1 MATHDR
7 PNFAGLSD
15 HPAGIGAVIGERPDK
30 YSMLMV
36 FAQEILREES
46 HLPAAD
52 RELIAAFT
60 SSLNGCGYCTGS
72 HAAFARSLGMSAGDL
87 AVVESGDPVGHRLEA
102 LLAYV
107 KKLTLAP
114 GEIAESDRRSV
125 IDAGFTEDELK
136 DAIAV
141 SAAFNLFNRLVEGH
155 GIGPRENYDADV
167 RMIGT
172 HGYDRRY

>member
-1 MATHDR
+1 MATHHGPIFD
-7 PNFAGLSD
+7 GISD
-15 HPAGIGAVIGERPDK
+15 HPAGIGAVVRERPDK
-30 YSMLMV
+30 YAMLMT
-36 FAQEILREES
+36 FAQEILREDS
-46 HLPAAD
+46 HLSAAD

-72 HAAFARSLGMSAGDL
+72 HAAFARSLGVSAVDL
-87 AVVESGDPVGHRLEA
+87 AVIESGDPVGHRLEP

-107 KKLTLAP
+107 KKLTLSP
-114 GEIAESDRRSV
+114 SGIAESDRRSV
-125 IDAGFTEDELK
+125 VDAGFTEDELK

-141 SAAFNLFNRLVEGH
+141 CAAFNLFNRLVEGH
-155 GIGPRENYDADV
+155 GIGPRDDYDADV

>member
-1 MATHDR
+1 MGTHDG
-7 PNFAGLSD
+7 PIFHGLSD

-30 YSMLMV
+30 YSMLMT
-36 FAQEILREES
+36 FAQEILREEG

-72 HAAFARSLGMSAGDL
+72 HAAFARSLGISPGDL
-87 AVVESGDPVGHRLEA
+87 AVVESGDPAGHRLEA
-102 LLAYV
+102 LLVYV

-125 IDAGFTEDELK
+125 IDAGFTEDQLK

-141 SAAFNLFNRLVEGH
+141 CAAFNLFNRLVEGH